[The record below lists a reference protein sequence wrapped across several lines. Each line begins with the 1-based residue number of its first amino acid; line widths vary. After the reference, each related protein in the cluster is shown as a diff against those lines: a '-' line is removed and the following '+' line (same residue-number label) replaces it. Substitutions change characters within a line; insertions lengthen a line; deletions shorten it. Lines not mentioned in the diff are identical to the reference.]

1 MANMLQYLH
10 NIPKARYR
18 EGGSLRFFVLGVA
31 VEEQGIEACRH
42 GAHDVSLQVVTDHE
56 GGVTLGTRPLEGIVE
71 E

>member
-10 NIPKARYR
+10 DITKARYR
-18 EGGSLRFFVLGVA
+18 EGGGLRFFVFRVA

-42 GAHDVSLQVVTDHE
+42 GTHDVGLEVVADHE